1 MPKPVRQQFLAG
13 FDAAPPPTP
22 PTSEPPHAANQ
33 SKPTDTTTSP
43 ASSPAEASSV
53 RASEHADQ
61 SDRND
66 FAGSVAAAPTPGDAV
81 DNPGSL
87 AGKTVY
93 VIDSHSLIYQVFHAM
108 PEMTSPTGLP
118 VAAVHGFVADIA
130 NLLEQRRP
138 DYLFAAFDHPGETFR
153 HDLYAEYKE
162 QREEMPDDLRTQIP
176 LIQQLLDAL
185 GIPCLSCPQF
195 EADDILATIARL
207 VREGGG
213 SCVLVTADKDC
224 RQLITDQVRLLNV
237 RKNEFFDAQS
247 LQTTWGIRPEQVVDF
262 QTLVGD
268 AVDNI
273 PGAPLIGPKLAAD
286 LLGKYQT
293 LDNLLAHAHEVSG
306 QKRRENLLNF
316 KTQAMVSRE
325 LVRLRDDAPVTL
337 DWPGARLARARPTL
351 VQSLCTELGFR
362 RLSERLA
369 KLSSANTQVVQE
381 DWKSHYRTVATP
393 EALDQLAST
402 LSQASRIS
410 VDTETT
416 SPRPRAAQLVGLS
429 FAWAEGEAC
438 YIPVRAP
445 VGEPQLPEALVLE
458 KLRPVLES
466 PSIKKVGQNLKYDV
480 IVLRNV
486 GIELQGLE
494 FDTMVADYLLEP
506 GGRIHNLDDLAK
518 RYLNHTTIKIEE
530 LIGTGR
536 HQKRMDEVPVDLITA
551 YAAEDADVPWRL
563 ADQLGRMLHEERLE
577 SLFHD
582 VEMPLVEVLAS
593 LEFHG
598 IRIDADRLR
607 RMSVEYGE
615 RLADLEKVIHS
626 LAGHPFNV
634 DSPSQLSEVLFDQLG
649 LPVVKKTK
657 TGKSTD
663 AAVLEELAPLH
674 PLPAKMVEYRQ
685 LAKLKSTY
693 LDALPELVLPE
704 TGRIHSSF
712 KQDVAATGRLSSTD
726 PNLQNIPVRTD
737 AGREIRAAFLPG
749 PEGWE
754 LLTADYS
761 QIELRVLAHFSG
773 DETLRAAFA
782 ADEDIHA
789 RVASEVQGVPLA
801 EVTRDMRRAAKAIN
815 FGVIYGQSAFGLA
828 QSLGISKDE
837 AAQFIAAYFAR
848 YPGVDAFMDRT
859 LEQARRQG
867 YVETILGRRRPVQ
880 GVRDA
885 AHRGDSRQRNLPE
898 RVAIN
903 TVIQGSAADLIKLAM
918 IRIHRRLRT
927 GEFRAR
933 LLLQIHDELVF
944 ELPRDERE
952 RLQAFVVDAMAN
964 VGDLAVPLKVDVKC
978 GPTWADCEK
987 V

>member
-13 FDAAPPPTP
+13 FADEPSPTPDAAAPQP
-22 PTSEPPHAANQ
+22 ANE
-33 SKPTDTTTSP
+33 STPTDATNGADLVTTNKTV
-43 ASSPAEASSV
+43 ASSV
-53 RASEHADQ
+53 DCAGQVGPSASADS
-61 SDRND
+61 SD
-66 FAGSVAAAPTPGDAV
+66 APSPPGDAV

-247 LQTTWGIRPEQVVDF
+247 LLATWGIRPEQVVDF

-273 PGAPLIGPKLAAD
+273 PGVPLIGPKLASD
-286 LLGKYQT
+286 LLGKYQD
-293 LDNLLAHAHEVSG
+293 LDNLLAHAHEISG

-316 KTQAMVSRE
+316 RAQALVSRE

-337 DWPGARLARARPTL
+337 DWPGARLARARPAL
-351 VQSLCTELGFR
+351 VQSLCAEFGFR

-369 KLSSANTQVVQE
+369 KFSTATTQAVSAA
-381 DWKSHYRTVATP
+381 WKSHYETVSTP
-393 EALDQLAST
+393 AALEKLVGQL
-402 LSQASRIS
+402 QQVERIS

-445 VGEPQLPEALVLE
+445 AGEPQLPEALVLE
-458 KLRPVLES
+458 KLRPILES
-466 PSIKKVGQNLKYDV
+466 SSIKKVGQNLKYDV

-486 GIELQGLE
+486 GVALNGLE

-530 LIGTGR
+530 LIGAGR
-536 HQKRMDEVPVDLITA
+536 QQKRMDEVPVDLITA

-563 ADQLGRMLHEERLE
+563 AGRLGRMLREEQLE

-582 VEMPLVEVLAS
+582 VEMPLVEVLAE

-598 IRIDADRLR
+598 IRIDAERLR

-649 LPVVKKTK
+649 LPVIKKTK

-663 AAVLEELAPLH
+663 AGVLEELAPLH
-674 PLPAKMVEYRQ
+674 PLPAKVVEYRQ

-726 PNLQNIPVRTD
+726 PNLQNIPVRTE

-749 PEGWE
+749 PAGWE

-789 RVASEVQGVPLA
+789 RVAGEVYGVPLA

-828 QSLGISKDE
+828 KSLGISKDE

-848 YPGVDAFMDRT
+848 YPGVDGFMDRT
-859 LEQARRQG
+859 LDLARRQG

-885 AHRGDSRQRNLPE
+885 AQRGDARQRNLPE
-898 RVAIN
+898 RIAIN

-927 GEFRAR
+927 GEFQAR

-944 ELPRDERE
+944 EAPVEERE
-952 RLQAFVVDAMAN
+952 RLQAFVVDSMAG
-964 VGDLAVPLKVDVKC
+964 VGDLSVPLKVDVKC

-987 V
+987 M